1 MAEEE
6 EEVIIIEEDEP
17 DESSKDDESLQN
29 QDDEK
34 KKKRLILIIIGAI
47 ILVLLILLLI
57 FFIKNNNNESEIG
70 KSTDELVSK
79 IKTAEKKSII
89 KIKSQ
94 IETMIKKAN
103 ILYARGNKKEALKLF
118 EQIATYSESISNYNL
133 GVAQMR
139 KGRYK
144 EAIDSFKKAIQNN
157 ENQCISA
164 LNAAVCSLHL
174 KDKNLF
180 SYYIQMAEAYL
191 PDTYNSSLYSYL
203 FALINYY
210 KGNYYDI
217 LSAIKHPTTNSYA
230 YEQNH
235 IAAASYLILSYP
247 LKAIDHIEKVVG
259 PDDYLILGQMYA
271 RIGDY
276 SLAANYLKKALTN
289 SNYPLQSKKSLAL
302 VYLKNRMTSKA
313 AKLLKELESDYKEK
327 VNEVYPIQTKLSSA
341 VTDVDAAQQ
350 KISLNELIKSPTSYK
365 LIFEFAPF
373 KVFNATQTLN
383 YIKKGNAA
391 IYVDE
396 EEEATKYL
404 SRSSSLSRA
413 NLMISKAIK
422 YAIENRL
429 LKANEIFNKAL
440 KHYPNHSILHYN
452 LALTYAKLGNYTKAH
467 EHFLRS
473 YHLDSSNF
481 LSGIFSLFCEA
492 LIHKHIPQV
501 EKFLQEDLR
510 KFIDPTTLQLFYQ
523 SLFYYYKGNITAASK
538 WLDSKHENRPIF
550 LILDILIA
558 SNLGD
563 HHRAKLKTTILYNSM
578 PRNVITNMLNLIMMS
593 NETDIKTFSA
603 KAINYL
609 KHHTIDLNSVYYGS
623 TFIRENFILLRFIT
637 GTLYPFVKQLEEQLM
652 KETEEPSGI
661 IEALA
666 QSNIYLKR
674 FEEAYVLFNQLVDQY
689 KHQDSRT
696 LFLAGIAAIGSKHTA
711 NAVALFELAKLED
724 PNNYESRYALGLLY
738 LEQENI
744 KAAAIQFGKIPDGIF
759 QSKFFDFDIVKKELR
774 ARN

>member
-6 EEVIIIEEDEP
+6 EEVIIIEEED
-17 DESSKDDESLQN
+17 DDDDSNESSSNDEKSLQN
-29 QDDEK
+29 DKEK
-34 KKKRLILIIIGAI
+34 KKKKIILIISGVVIF
-47 ILVLLILLLI
+47 ILLTLLLILLL
-57 FFIKNNNNESEIG
+57 KNDNNEEETNI
-70 KSTDELVSK
+70 STNDLVSK
-79 IKTAEKKSII
+79 IKTAEKKSLV
-89 KIKSQ
+89 KMKSQ

-139 KGRYK
+139 QERYK
-144 EAIDSFKKAIQNN
+144 EAIESFKKAIQNN

-174 KDKNLF
+174 KDKRRFL
-180 SYYIQMAEAYL
+180 YYIQMAEAYL
-191 PDTYNSSLYSYL
+191 PETYNSSLYSYL

-217 LSAIKHPTTNSYA
+217 LSAINHPTTKAYT

-259 PDDYLILGQMYA
+259 PDDYLLLGQMYA

-276 SLAANYLKKALTN
+276 SLATKYLEKAVTN
-289 SNYPLQSKKSLAL
+289 SNSPLQSKKSLAL
-302 VYLKNRMTSKA
+302 VYLKNRMTAKA
-313 AKLLKELESDYKEK
+313 SKLLKELETDYKGK
-327 VNEVYPIQTKLSSA
+327 ATYVYPIQTKLSTT
-341 VTDVDAAQQ
+341 VTDIDAAQQ
-350 KISLNELIKSPTSYK
+350 KISLNQLIKSPTSYK

-396 EEEATKYL
+396 EEEASKYL

-429 LKANEIFNKAL
+429 LKANEIFKKAL
-440 KHYPNHSILHYN
+440 EHYPNHSILHYN
-452 LALTYAKLGNYTKAH
+452 LALTYVKLGNFAKAH
-467 EHFLRS
+467 EHFMRS

-481 LSGIFSLFCEA
+481 LSAIFSLFCESF
-492 LIHKHIPQV
+492 IHKHIPQV
-501 EKFLQEDLR
+501 ERFLQEDLR

-538 WLDSKHENRPIF
+538 WLDSKHENRPIY

-558 SNLGD
+558 SNLRD
-563 HHRAKLKTTILYNSM
+563 HTQAKLKTTILYNSM
-578 PRNVITNMLNLIMMS
+578 PKNVITNMLNLIMMS
-593 NETDIKTFSA
+593 NETDIKTFAA

-609 KHHTIDLNSVYYGS
+609 KHHTIDLDSVYYGS
-623 TFIRENFILLRFIT
+623 TFIRENFIILRFIT
-637 GTLYPFVKQLEEQLM
+637 GTLYPFVKQLEEQLR
-652 KETEEPSGI
+652 KETNEPSGI

-666 QSNIYLKR
+666 QSNIYLKQ

-696 LFLAGIAAIGSKHTA
+696 LFLAGIAAIGSRHSA

-738 LEQENI
+738 LEQGNT
-744 KAAAIQFGKIPDGIF
+744 KAAAIQFGRIPDGIF
-759 QSKFFDFDIVKKELR
+759 KSKFFDFDIVKKK
-774 ARN
+774 

>member
-1 MAEEE
+1 MPGKEVTIEEE
-6 EEVIIIEEDEP
+6 NKEENDSSQDEIEEDKE
-17 DESSKDDESLQN
+17 ESKEDK
-29 QDDEK
+29 EK
-34 KKKRLILIIIGAI
+34 KKRRLYFILLGITTLFLVIF
-47 ILVLLILLLI
+47 LVLLYIAYEKKVEKSEKKTSEKTLI
-57 FFIKNNNNESEIG
+57 NRLKNNDYA
-70 KSTDELVSK
+70 K
-79 IKTAEKKSII
+79 EKR
-89 KIKSQ
+89 KSQ

-103 ILYARGNKKEALKLF
+103 ILYDQGNKKEALRLF
-118 EQIATYSESISNYNL
+118 EQIAKFSESISFYNL

-139 KGRYK
+139 QKLYK
-144 EAIDSFKKAIQNN
+144 EAIKSFKKAIQNN

-174 KDKNLF
+174 KDKKLF
-180 SYYIQMAEAYL
+180 TYYIQMAEAYL

-203 FALINYY
+203 FSLINYY

-217 LSAIKHPTTNSYA
+217 LSSIKHPTTKVYA

-235 IAAASYLILSYP
+235 IAAASYLILSHP
-247 LKAIDHIEKVVG
+247 LKAIEHIEKVVG

-276 SLAANYLKKALTN
+276 TLATKYLKKAVLN
-289 SNYPLQSKKSLAL
+289 SNYPLKSKKSLAL
-302 VYLKNRMTSKA
+302 VYLKNHMTSKA
-313 AKLLKELESDYKEK
+313 SKLIKELDTVYKEK
-327 VNEVYPIQTKLSSA
+327 AIHIYPIQTKLSSA
-341 VTDVDAAQQ
+341 VTDIDAAQQ
-350 KISLNELIKSPTSYK
+350 KISLNELIKAPTSYK

-373 KVFNATQTLN
+373 KVFNASQTLN
-383 YIKKGNAA
+383 YIQKGNAA

-396 EEEATKYL
+396 EEEASKYL

-413 NLMISKAIK
+413 NIMISKAIK
-422 YAIENRL
+422 YAIKSRL
-429 LKANEIFNKAL
+429 LKAKDIFKKAL
-440 KHYPNHSILHYN
+440 EHYPNHSILHYN
-452 LALTYAKLGNYTKAH
+452 LALTYAKLGNYKKAH

-481 LSGIFSLFCEA
+481 LSGIFSLFCESF
-492 LIHKHIPQV
+492 IHKHIPQV
-501 EKFLQEDLR
+501 ERFLQEDLR
-510 KFIDPTTLQLFYQ
+510 KFLDPTTLQLFYQ
-523 SLFYYYKGNITAASK
+523 SLFYYYKGNISAASK

-558 SNLGD
+558 SNLGE
-563 HHRAKLKTTILYNSM
+563 HTKAKLKTTILYNSM
-578 PRNVITNMLNLIMMS
+578 PKNIITNLLSLIMMS
-593 NETDIKTFSA
+593 KETDIKTFAS

-609 KHHTIDLNSVYYGS
+609 KHHTIDLDSVYYGS
-623 TFIRENFILLRFIT
+623 TFIRENFIILRFIT
-637 GTLYPFVKQLEEQLM
+637 GTLYPFVKQLEEQLQ
-652 KETEEPSGI
+652 KETDESSGI

-696 LFLAGIAAIGSKHTA
+696 LFLAGISAVGSRHSA

-724 PNNYESRYALGLLY
+724 PHNYESRYALGLLY
-738 LEQENI
+738 LEQGNA

-759 QSKFFDFDIVKKELR
+759 KSKFFDFDIVKEGV
-774 ARN
+774 

>member
-17 DESSKDDESLQN
+17 DESSNDDESLQKN
-29 QDDEK
+29 EAA
-34 KKKRLILIIIGAI
+34 KKKRLILIISGVVI
-47 ILVLLILLLI
+47 LILLVSLLI
-57 FFIKNNNNESEIG
+57 IYNISNQEDID
-70 KSTDELVSK
+70 KSTDDLATK
-79 IKTAEKKSII
+79 IKTAEQKSLV

-139 KGRYK
+139 QGRHK
-144 EAIDSFKKAIQNN
+144 EAIESFKKAIQNN

-164 LNAAVCSLHL
+164 LNAAVCSIYLNN
-174 KDKNLF
+174 KKLF
-180 SYYIQMAEAYL
+180 SYYLQMAEAYL

-203 FALINYY
+203 FALVNFY

-259 PDDYLILGQMYA
+259 PDDYLVLGQMYA

-276 SLAANYLKKALTN
+276 SLATNYLKKAVTN
-289 SNYPLQSKKSLAL
+289 SNSPLQSKKSLAL

-313 AKLLKELESDYKEK
+313 SKLLRELETDYKEK
-327 VNEVYPIQTKLSSA
+327 VNEIYPIQTKLSTA
-341 VTDVDAAQQ
+341 VTDVDAAQK

-396 EEEATKYL
+396 EEEASKYL

-429 LKANEIFNKAL
+429 LKANEIFQKAL

-452 LALTYAKLGNYTKAH
+452 LALTYAKLGNFKKAH

-481 LSGIFSLFCEA
+481 LSAIFSLFCETF
-492 LIHKHIPQV
+492 IHKHIPQV

-510 KFIDPTTLQLFYQ
+510 KFLNPTTLQLFYQ
-523 SLFYYYKGNITAASK
+523 SLFYYYKGNISAASK
-538 WLDSKHENRPIF
+538 WLNSKHENRPIF
-550 LILDILIA
+550 LILDILLA

-563 HHRAKLKTTILYNSM
+563 FQRAKLKTTILYNSM
-578 PRNVITNMLNLIMMS
+578 PKNVITNMLNLIMMS

-609 KHHTIDLNSVYYGS
+609 KHHTIDLDSVYYGS
-623 TFIRENFILLRFIT
+623 TFIRENFIALRFIT
-637 GTLYPFVKQLEEQLM
+637 GTLYPFVKELEEQLM
-652 KETEEPSGI
+652 KEINEPSGI

-738 LEQENI
+738 LEEGNI
-744 KAAAIQFGKIPDGIF
+744 KAATIQFGKIPDGIF
-759 QSKFFDFDIVKKELR
+759 QSKFFDFDIVKKQSVIM
-774 ARN
+774 N

>member
-1 MAEEE
+1 MTEE
-6 EEVIIIEEDEP
+6 EEVIIIEEDDSEK
-17 DESSKDDESLQN
+17 SSSDDDESLQKKATE
-29 QDDEK
+29 DK
-34 KKKRLILIIIGAI
+34 KKKRLILIIVASVLLIV
-47 ILVLLILLLI
+47 LVLLVIV
-57 FFIKNNNNESEIG
+57 FISNNKGETK
-70 KSTDELVSK
+70 KSTTNLVSK
-79 IKTAEKKSII
+79 IKSAEKKSTIH
-89 KIKSQ
+89 IKSQ
-94 IETMIKKAN
+94 IESMIKKAN
-103 ILYARGNKKEALKLF
+103 ILYARGNKKEALQLF

-139 KGRYK
+139 QGRYK
-144 EAIDSFKKAIQNN
+144 EAVESFKKAIQNN

-174 KDKNLF
+174 KDKRLF

-191 PDTYNSSLYSYL
+191 PETYNSSLYSYL

-210 KGNYYDI
+210 KGNYYEI
-217 LSAIKHPTTNSYA
+217 LSAIKHPTTNSYS

-235 IAAASYLILSYP
+235 IAAASYLILSRP
-247 LKAIDHIEKVVG
+247 LKAIDHIEKFVG
-259 PDDYLILGQMYA
+259 PDDYLVLGQMYA

-276 SLAANYLKKALTN
+276 SLAANYLKKAVTDSN
-289 SNYPLQSKKSLAL
+289 SPMHSKKSLAL

-313 AKLLKELESDYKEK
+313 SKLLKELETEYKGK
-327 VNEVYPIQTKLSSA
+327 ANKIYPIQTKLSA
-341 VTDVDAAQQ
+341 TVTDVDAAQQ
-350 KISLNELIKSPTSYK
+350 KLSLNVLIKNPTSFK

-396 EEEATKYL
+396 EEEASKYL

-413 NLMISKAIK
+413 NLIISKAIK

-429 LKANEIFNKAL
+429 VKANETFRKAL
-440 KHYPNHSILHYN
+440 KLYPNHSILHYN
-452 LALTYAKLGNYTKAH
+452 LALTYAKLGNFAKAH
-467 EHFLRS
+467 EHFIRS

-481 LSGIFSLFCEA
+481 LSAIFSLFCETF
-492 LIHKHIPQV
+492 IHKHIPQV
-501 EKFLQEDLR
+501 ERFLQEDLQ
-510 KFIDPTTLQLFYQ
+510 KFINPTTLQLFYQ
-523 SLFYYYKGNITAASK
+523 TLFYYYKGNIIAASK
-538 WLDSKHENRPIF
+538 WLDSKHENRPIY

-563 HHRAKLKTTILYNSM
+563 QTRAKQKTTILFNSM
-578 PRNVITNMLNLIMMS
+578 PKNVITNMLNLVMMS
-593 NETDIKTFSA
+593 NETDIKTFAA

-609 KHHTIDLNSVYYGS
+609 KHHSMDMDSVYYGS
-623 TFIRENFILLRFIT
+623 TFIRENYVTLRFIT
-637 GTLYPFVKQLEEQLM
+637 GTLYPFVKQLEDRLM
-652 KETEEPSGI
+652 KEMDEPSGI
-661 IEALA
+661 IEALG

-696 LFLAGIAAIGSKHTA
+696 LFLVGIAAVGSHHTA

-724 PNNYESRYALGLLY
+724 PKNYESRYALGLLY
-738 LEQENI
+738 LEQKNI

-774 ARN
+774 VRK

>member
-6 EEVIIIEEDEP
+6 EEVIIIEEDDP
-17 DESSKDDESLQN
+17 NESSEDDESLEN
-29 QDDEK
+29 NNS
-34 KKKRLILIIIGAI
+34 KKRLIILSAIAILAILISLFLSSGDDEE
-47 ILVLLILLLI
+47 
-57 FFIKNNNNESEIG
+57 KKS
-70 KSTDELVSK
+70 STDDLVKK
-79 IKTAEKKSII
+79 IKTAEKESLTNI
-89 KIKSQ
+89 KPQ
-94 IETMIKKAN
+94 IEVMIKKAN
-103 ILYARGNKKEALKLF
+103 ILYARGNKREALKLF

-139 KGRYK
+139 KGNYK
-144 EAIDSFKKAIQNN
+144 EAIESFKKAISNN

-203 FALINYY
+203 FTLINYY

-217 LSAIKHPTTNSYA
+217 LSAIKHPTTKVYA

-276 SLAANYLKKALTN
+276 SLATNYLNRALTN
-289 SNYPLQSKKSLAL
+289 TKYPLQCKKSLAL
-302 VYLKNRMTSKA
+302 VHLKNRMTSKA
-313 AKLLKELESDYKEK
+313 SKLLRELEKKYKEK
-327 VNEVYPIQTKLSSA
+327 TNEIYPIQTKLSST
-341 VTDVDAAQQ
+341 VTDIDAAQH
-350 KISLNELIKSPTSYK
+350 KISLNELIKAPTSYK

-396 EEEATKYL
+396 EEEASKYL

-429 LKANEIFNKAL
+429 VKANEIFNEAL

-452 LALTYAKLGNYTKAH
+452 LALTYAKLGDYKKAH

-492 LIHKHIPQV
+492 FIHKHIPQV

-510 KFIDPTTLQLFYQ
+510 KFTNPTTLQLFYQ

-538 WLDSKHENRPIF
+538 WLNSKHENRPIF
-550 LILDILIA
+550 LILDILLS
-558 SNLGD
+558 SNLD
-563 HHRAKLKTTILYNSM
+563 DFNRAKLKTTILYNSM
-578 PRNVITNMLNLIMMS
+578 PKNVITNMLNLIMMS

-609 KHHTIDLNSVYYGS
+609 KHHTIDLDSVYYGS
-623 TFIRENFILLRFIT
+623 RFIRENFIILRFIT
-637 GTLYPFVKQLEEQLM
+637 GTLYPFVLQLEDKLM
-652 KETEEPSGI
+652 KETKEPSGI
-661 IEALA
+661 IESLA
-666 QSNIYLKR
+666 ISNIYLKR
-674 FEEAYVLFNQLVDQY
+674 FEEAYVQFNQLVDQY

-696 LFLAGIAAIGSKHTA
+696 LFLAGIAAIGSRHTA

-744 KAAAIQFGKIPDGIF
+744 KAASIQFGKIPDGIF
-759 QSKFFDFDIVKKELR
+759 QSKFFDFDIVKKKLR